1 MPVTAAR
8 RSIVGMSESRVV
20 TVRGLM
26 GPALR
31 GIAGYLPLTRVTDAV
46 RDPWLGTGT
55 ATGSLVA
62 VAVLAVV
69 AAALAVRRSA
79 L

>member
-1 MPVTAAR
+1 
-8 RSIVGMSESRVV
+8 
-20 TVRGLM
+20 M
-26 GPALR
+26 GSVLR

-55 ATGSLVA
+55 ATSSLIVI
-62 VAVLAVV
+62 AVLAVV

-79 L
+79 LR